1 MANYEALLNALSIEG
16 RLSLPTADGHLELR
30 ARCPLH
36 DERSPSWSMNIV
48 TGQWF
53 CQAQCGGGSFPELVR
68 RVLDCSWL
76 EALSWM
82 RSEGRVRANVGEM
95 LDDLRSKISDLNSSQ
110 AHDAAQQ
117 SASETVAAAWNYY
130 QSLDFTTIPISMLRR
145 GFTHRMLSA
154 WGIRYDEGRELLVIP
169 VTSRHQFVGYVARQM
184 QPDASPRF
192 INSQF
197 NKAAVLFG
205 RDRIP
210 QRDARAILFVEG
222 PLKAIWAQATG
233 LPAVA
238 TFGDQVSELQL
249 RQAGCDEYV
258 LGLDNDAAGIAATQK
273 LGALL
278 PPQAVTV
285 LQYPDGIKDA
295 DECTPEQLRECWE
308 QRSSYLSWRIKTL
321 ERRLA

>member
-1 MANYEALLNALSIEG
+1 MNYEALLTTLGVEG
-16 RLSLPTADGHLELR
+16 RVSLPTADGHLELR
-30 ARCPLH
+30 ACCPLH

-82 RSEGRVRANVGEM
+82 RSEGRVRADVGEM
-95 LDDLRSKISDLNSSQ
+95 LQDLRAKLDELGGEQ
-110 AHDAAQQ
+110 AHSTAKESAAE
-117 SASETVAAAWNYY
+117 SVSAAWNYY
-130 QSLDFTTIPISMLRR
+130 QSLDFSTIPIAMLRR
-145 GFTHRMLSA
+145 GFSYQMLSQ
-154 WGIRYDEGRELLVIP
+154 WGVRYDEGRELLVIP

-184 QPDASPRF
+184 RPDASPRF

-205 RDRIP
+205 LDRIP
-210 QRDARAILFVEG
+210 QRDAKTILFVEG
-222 PLKAIWAQATG
+222 PLKAIWAQAAG

-249 RQAGCDEYV
+249 RQAGCDEFV
-258 LGLDNDAAGIAATQK
+258 LGLDNDAAGIAATAK
-273 LGALL
+273 LGAIL
-278 PPQAVTV
+278 PSQAVSV
-285 LQYPDGIKDA
+285 LRYPDGVKDA
-295 DECTPEQLRECWE
+295 DECTPEQLRELWS
-308 QRSSYLSWRIKTL
+308 QRTSYLAWQIERVKTG
-321 ERRLA
+321 